1 VSRASTIGAV
11 VLASGILIGGSVFS
25 VYAIN
30 SSIAS
35 DDAHLPVIKAVSAPS
50 TLDANL
56 EATTGNTSEV
66 TAGDL
71 EVTSTDEELI
81 VPDVP
86 VATPGQTAAST
97 DQSIDPGNE
106 PAAGQTQVR
115 GPSVSSTTAQR
126 AVLRYA
132 GGRVMGTW
140 TARHGGYSAYAIKI
154 KRTDGS
160 IIVGYV
166 DRATGA
172 VYDWTRVAGA
182 STKPSRSPTAKP
194 TSASRR
200 PSNDSSRPSADA
212 NPTFTESP
220 SDNGHSGDAPT
231 PETSPNPENSGYSG
245 QSGSNDQSDD

>member
-35 DDAHLPVIKAVSAPS
+35 DDAHLPVIQTVSAPS
-50 TLDANL
+50 TPDANL
-56 EATTGNTSEV
+56 EATTGNPSEV

-71 EVTSTDEELI
+71 EVTSTDDELI

-86 VATPGQTAAST
+86 VATGQTAPSSA
-97 DQSIDPGNE
+97 QAIDPGNE

-126 AVLRYA
+126 AVLRSS
-132 GGRVMGTW
+132 GGQVMGTW
-140 TARHGGYSAYAIKI
+140 AARHGGYSAYAIKV
-154 KRTDGS
+154 KRADGS

-182 STKPSRSPTAKP
+182 STKPSRTPTAKP
-194 TSASRR
+194 TSASRE
-200 PSNDSSRPSADA
+200 PSTDSSRPSANA
-212 NPTFTESP
+212 NPTFTKSP
-220 SDNGHSGDAPT
+220 SDSGHSEDAPT
-231 PETSPNPENSGYSG
+231 PETSPYPENSGYSG